1 MKIITSTLID
11 IIKIKLFKLVLM
23 EWIFKFHTTWICI
36 EPKI

>member
-1 MKIITSTLID
+1 
-11 IIKIKLFKLVLM
+11 M